1 MSGIEK
7 FEPKNNVE
15 LTLYERKDSL
25 VSVAPS
31 GYDVVRA
38 IKLAAKAIIQNPDLV
53 KCTGASIQLAV
64 INAVELGLDLSV
76 STGQAYIV
84 QFGGRAQLIIGYRGW
99 KKLVLDS
106 GYISG
111 IDAQVVYKNET
122 CLIELGTDPKV
133 THTPGFDGG
142 DIVGAYVVAVFK
154 DGHRQVDVLRGED
167 IDRAKGASRTK
178 GGPWSTDFPAMVRK
192 TAVRRICKYL
202 PETPLIYKAFQH
214 DEPEATAASVR
225 VEQEPGAHSLRAKLA
240 EKPTAEPDA
249 PPADASFVAEIT
261 GMMEK
266 N

>member
-1 MSGIEK
+1 MTSIER

-15 LTLYERKDSL
+15 ITLFECKDSL
-25 VSVAPS
+25 ASVAPD

-53 KCTGASIQLAV
+53 RCTGASIKLAV

-84 QFGGRAQLIIGYRGW
+84 PFKDRAQLIIGYRGW
-99 KKLVLDS
+99 KKLVLES
-106 GYISG
+106 GHISG

-122 CLIELGTDPKV
+122 CLVELGTDPKV

-142 DIVGAYVVAVFK
+142 DIVGAYVIAVFK
-154 DGHRQVDVLRGED
+154 DGHKQVDVLRAED

-214 DEPEATAASVR
+214 DEPETSAATVR
-225 VEQEPGAHSLRAKLA
+225 VEQEPGAHSLRARLA
-240 EKPTAEPDA
+240 EKPTFEPDT
-249 PPADASFVAEIT
+249 PPADASFVTEIT
-261 GMMEK
+261 EMMDK